1 MDAEDFA
8 LEAQDEPPEPRT
20 MGGWPI
26 IVQLVGGGGVFLGL
40 IVTLVFSTVGD
51 INYLAGGHLS
61 PLRGVLGLL
70 GALLGGVGVVLLSR
84 WRGPA
89 AILLVLAAALFFVA
103 FHLYG
108 FIASPFLLI
117 AALLSYAGGAPAG
130 SSGAVAAP
138 PDA

>member
-8 LEAQDEPPEPRT
+8 LEAQDEPPEPPT

-26 IVQLVGGGGVFLGL
+26 IAQLIGGVGVFFGL
-40 IVTLVFSTVGD
+40 IVTLIFSTVGD
-51 INYLAGGHLS
+51 INHLAGGHLS

-70 GALLGGVGVVLLSR
+70 GALLGGAGVVLLSR
-84 WRGPA
+84 RRGPA
-89 AILLVLAAALFFVA
+89 AFLLVLAAALFFVA

-108 FIASPFLLI
+108 LIASPFLLCG
-117 AALLSYAGGAPAG
+117 ALLSFAGRAPAD
-130 SSGAVAAP
+130 SSAAFAAP

>member
-8 LEAQDEPPEPRT
+8 LDAQDEPPEPLT

-26 IVQLVGGGGVFLGL
+26 IAQLVGGVGVFLGL
-40 IVTLVFSTVGD
+40 IVTLIFSTVGD
-51 INYLAGGHLS
+51 INHLAGGHLS

-70 GALLGGVGVVLLSR
+70 GALLGGVGVALLSR
-84 WRGPA
+84 RRGLA
-89 AILLVLAAALFFVA
+89 AILLVLAAALWFVA

-108 FIASPFLLI
+108 FIASPFLLFG
-117 AALLSYAGGAPAG
+117 ALLSFAGRAPAD
-130 SSGAVAAP
+130 SAVAVAEP